1 VVEGEVSVDDYS
13 GGYKMSARAMY
24 DIEQARAH
32 FAKRLKVHVNQKR
45 ASNGFIPALQHV
57 LQPFCQGGCQVV
69 IDYQSDAGRVD
80 LPLGREWRVHPS
92 DELLHRLRELA
103 GEQDVEI
110 IY

>member
-1 VVEGEVSVDDYS
+1 
-13 GGYKMSARAMY
+13 
-24 DIEQARAH
+24 
-32 FAKRLKVHVNQKR
+32 
-45 ASNGFIPALQHV
+45 
-57 LQPFCQGGCQVV
+57 VV